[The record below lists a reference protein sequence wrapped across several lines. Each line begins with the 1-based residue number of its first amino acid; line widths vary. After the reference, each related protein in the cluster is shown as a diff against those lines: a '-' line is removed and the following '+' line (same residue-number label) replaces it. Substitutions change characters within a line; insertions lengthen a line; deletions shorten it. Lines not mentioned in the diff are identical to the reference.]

1 MAKILLVEDRD
12 SLRRMLTRALGEER
26 HEVIA
31 EADLAPGLAR
41 LAGEERFDLVLT
53 DLMLP
58 GGSGLELVSAA
69 RARRPETPVVVL
81 TGFGT
86 VAAAVDAMKRGAADF
101 LEKPVDLEALF
112 RLVRESTTRLRAAL
126 KCEGMNVGINLG
138 TAAGAGIAEHL
149 HVHIVPRWPG
159 DTNFMPVL
167 ADVRVVPQ
175 ALEATRDH
183 LLGFFAD
190 LPAPLIDGDAAGA
203 ARRGEAP

>member
-1 MAKILLVEDRD
+1 MGNPLWAPWRIEYILAPKGQADCIFCGIPRASEQEQRDRLVVATTGRAFVMLNRYPFASGHLLVVPHAHVA
-12 SLRRMLTRALGEER
+12 SLDA
-26 HEVIA
+26 
-31 EADLAPGLAR
+31 LAP
-41 LAGEERFDLVLT
+41 
-53 DLMLP
+53 
-58 GGSGLELVSAA
+58 
-69 RARRPETPVVVL
+69 
-81 TGFGT
+81 
-86 VAAAVDAMKRGAADF
+86 ADH
-101 LEKPVDLEALF
+101 EALF

-203 ARRGEAP
+203 TGHGEAL